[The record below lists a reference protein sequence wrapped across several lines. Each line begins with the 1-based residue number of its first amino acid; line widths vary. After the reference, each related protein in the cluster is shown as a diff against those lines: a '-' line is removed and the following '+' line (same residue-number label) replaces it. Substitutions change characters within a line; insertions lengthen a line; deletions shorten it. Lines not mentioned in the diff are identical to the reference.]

1 MRWPST
7 VAVIVIALAGAP
19 SAARGADDGPLIDP
33 EVRAVARG
41 GTLRV
46 LVELRAPRDDAAAIR
61 AAQDEVV
68 GGLAGTGA
76 RVARRYATAPLIAL
90 EIDGAALARLEAMP
104 TLVARVRADAII
116 RPNDGRAPHR

>member
-1 MRWPST
+1 M
-7 VAVIVIALAGAP
+7 
-19 SAARGADDGPLIDP
+19 
-33 EVRAVARG
+33 ARG

>member
-7 VAVIVIALAGAP
+7 VAVIVIALAGAS